1 MILIDALHPALTAI
15 LFLATFSAFA
25 VIGVLVKQ
33 RFARRLR
40 WRENDVVGFV
50 IAVVGVVYGVILAM
64 IAIAVWER
72 YETVEMAVTNEASA
86 AADLYRGFEG
96 YDQPARDQLQARVTA
111 YLVAVTEDEWP
122 AMSDR
127 RGTTAANQAV
137 ESLASAIVRHDP
149 VNTREEWLHGQT
161 LTELDLLLDQRRLR
175 LEKGTEGLPG
185 AMWLVVIVGGLI
197 TIAYTFLFN
206 LESLSL
212 HVLLTVLLAATTGL
226 VVFLV
231 YSMAEPLAG
240 GVAIQPAPFLEALEA
255 MRAGR

>member
-1 MILIDALHPALTAI
+1 MRAFDALHPALTAL
-15 LFLATFSAFA
+15 LFVAAFSAFA
-25 VIGVLVKQ
+25 AGGVLVKQ
-33 RFARRLR
+33 RFAHRLK
-40 WRENDVVGFV
+40 WRENDIVGFV

-86 AADLYRGFEG
+86 AADLYHGFEG
-96 YDQPARDQLQARVTA
+96 YEQPARDQLQASVVA
-111 YLVAVTEDEWP
+111 YLVAVTEEEWP
-122 AMSDR
+122 AIRERSDR
-127 RGTTAANQAV
+127 ASGNRAA
-137 ESLASAIVRHDP
+137 ETLASAIVRHDP
-149 VNTREEWLHGQT
+149 ANTREEWLHAQT
-161 LTELDLLLDQRRLR
+161 LTELDLLLDFRRLR
-175 LEKGTEGLPG
+175 FEKGTEGLPG

-197 TIAYTFLFN
+197 MIAYTFLFH

-240 GVAIQPAPFLEALEA
+240 GVAIQPAPFVEALEA
-255 MRAGR
+255 MRAAR